1 MSKKKIKK
9 NDELEKTVG
18 IRDIP
23 TINEESCSMGEIKI
37 NHTVIA
43 SIVKLAALEV
53 PGVVMVAGGFVDELA
68 GMFSKKDSGAGIRVE
83 ENENGQYEIMIRV
96 ILSFG
101 IELARTAYEIQ
112 TSVRDQVSKMTNKDV
127 AKVDVIID
135 GVKTPEST
143 SVEEKKKWVEPEHTD

>member
-9 NDELEKTVG
+9 ENESKNTIE

-23 TINEESCSMGEIKI
+23 TINEESASMGEIKI

-53 PGVVMVAGGFVDELA
+53 PGVVMVAGGFVDEIA
-68 GMFSKKDSGAGIRVE
+68 GIFSKKDSGTGIRVE
-83 ENENGQYEIMIRV
+83 ENENGEYEIMIRV

-101 IELARTAYEIQ
+101 IELTKTAYEIQ
-112 TSVRDQVSKMTNKDV
+112 SSVNDQVSKMTNKDV

-135 GVKTPEST
+135 GVKSPESKPI
-143 SVEEKKKWVEPEHTD
+143 EEKQYGEHDRTD

>member
-1 MSKKKIKK
+1 MSKKKSNKRDDSDK
-9 NDELEKTVG
+9 AVK

-23 TINEESCSMGEIKI
+23 TINEESSSMGEIKI

-68 GMFSKKDSGAGIRVE
+68 GMFSKKDSGTGIRVE
-83 ENENGQYEIMIRV
+83 ENENGHYEIMIRV

-135 GVKTPEST
+135 GVKTHEST
-143 SVEEKKKWVEPEHTD
+143 PEEDKNNWVEPEHTD

>member
-9 NDELEKTVG
+9 IDELGKTVE

-23 TINEESCSMGEIKI
+23 TINEESSSMGEIKI

-53 PGVVMVAGGFVDELA
+53 PGVVMVASGFVDELA
-68 GMFSKKDSGAGIRVE
+68 GMFSKKDSRAGIRVE
-83 ENENGQYEIMIRV
+83 ENENGHYEIMIRV

-135 GVKTPEST
+135 GIKTPVST
-143 SVEEKKKWVEPEHTD
+143 SEDEKKNWVEPEHTD

>member
-9 NDELEKTVG
+9 NNELEKTVE

-23 TINEESCSMGEIKI
+23 TINEESSSMGEIKI

-83 ENENGQYEIMIRV
+83 ENENGHYEIMIRV

-112 TSVRDQVSKMTNKDV
+112 SSVRDQVSKMTNKDV
-127 AKVDVIID
+127 GKVDVIID
-135 GVKTPEST
+135 GVKTPAST
-143 SVEEKKKWVEPEHTD
+143 SEDEKKNWVEPEHTD